1 MFDLIFG
8 NKAVLVPAIIVIAV
22 LIICILGYIKAPPD
36 MAYIISGLRKK
47 PKILIGRAGVRV
59 PFLERVDKLIVRQ
72 ISVDIKSDGYIPTL
86 DFIGVDVDAVAKVRV
101 RTDDEGIKLAM
112 RNFLNI
118 TDAHGF
124 EQAISDSLQG
134 NMREI
139 IGTITL
145 KEICNDRKKF
155 GDEIQSKAQV
165 DMNALGIEI
174 ISCNIQRVTD
184 EKGLI
189 NALGQD
195 NMSQIQKNASI
206 AKAEAERDI
215 QIAQAEAARQ
225 ANEAQVASDT
235 QISIRKTELAV
246 KQAELKETSDIKKA
260 AADAAYKIEEQ
271 KQRRSLDIAST
282 DADIAKREKEVEL
295 AEREITL
302 QERRLDADIRKK
314 ADADKYAAE
323 KKAEAELYA
332 RKQEAEAKR
341 FEQEQIAEGI
351 KAVGAAEAEAIK
363 AKALAEAEGI
373 DRKAEAMKKYG
384 EAAVV
389 EMIMNAL
396 PEIAKNVAAP
406 LTNVDSITM
415 YGEGNS
421 TKLIEDIVS
430 STTQVSNGMLNG
442 LGIDLR
448 SLLAGFVGGKVAVP
462 ASAPSVEPTAVTEG
476 EAE

>member
-1 MFDLIFG
+1 MLDLIME
-8 NKAVLVPAIIVIAV
+8 NKAILVPIVIAVAV
-22 LIICILGYIKAPPD
+22 LIICCLGYIKAPPD
-36 MAYIISGLRKK
+36 VAYIISGLRKK
-47 PKILIGRAGVRV
+47 PKILIGRAGIRV

-101 RTDDEGIKLAM
+101 RTDEEGIKLAM

-139 IGTITL
+139 IGTISL

-206 AKAEAERDI
+206 AKAEAERDV

-225 ANEAQVASDT
+225 ANEAKVASET
-235 QISIRKTELAV
+235 QISIRNTELVV
-246 KQAELKETSDIKKA
+246 KQAELKESSDIKKA
-260 AADAAYKIEEQ
+260 AADAAYRIEEQ

-282 DADIAKREKEVEL
+282 DADIAKREKEAEL

-302 QERRLDADIRKK
+302 QERRLDAEIRKK
-314 ADADKYAAE
+314 ADADKYAAQ
-323 KKAEAELYA
+323 KKAEAELYT
-332 RKQEAEAKR
+332 RRQEAEAKR
-341 FEQEQIAEGI
+341 YEQEQIAAGI

-389 EMIMNAL
+389 EMVMNAL

-406 LTNVDSITM
+406 LSNVDKITM

-421 TKLIEDIVS
+421 TKLVGDIVG
-430 STTQVSNGMLNG
+430 STTQVSDGLLNG
-442 LGIDLR
+442 LGIDLK
-448 SLLAGFVGGKVAVP
+448 SLLAGFVGGKAAAPAV
-462 ASAPSVEPTAVTEG
+462 VEKTE
-476 EAE
+476 EEY

>member
-282 DADIAKREKEVEL
+282 DADIAKREKEAEL